1 MRKSDKNAGYSCR
14 YLKLLLRLHHTA
26 NRYVHDVVDGE
37 LFAADVEGVGSIGAV
52 GAVFEQVFF

>member
-1 MRKSDKNAGYSCR
+1 MRKSYKNAGYSCR

-37 LFAADVEGVGSIGAV
+37 LFAADIKCVESVGAV
-52 GAVFEQVFF
+52 GAVL